1 MAPVNLRGM
10 RREIAVA
17 VRNEDVDTPRKRTL
31 YEISKLLGK
40 RPGDIQRTVRQML
53 AEEVLLSDGSP
64 GRGTHYWFNEDEFGE
79 ALEAALESGRPKG
92 QLLANQRILR
102 ISAPED
108 ADLFSVLGRTDL
120 NGTISWVAEMGGGR
134 EFLIGM
140 AEGAPLRALEQLATA
155 LQRVSVEC
163 VRLQVGELM
172 SPAELQSTDIA
183 IDEAQ
188 KAVTV

>member
-1 MAPVNLRGM
+1 MPPVNLRGM
-10 RREIAVA
+10 RRKIAVV
-17 VRNEDVDTPRKRTL
+17 VRNEDANTPRKRTL
-31 YEISKLLGK
+31 YEISKMLGK

-53 AEEVLLSDGSP
+53 TEGLLRSDGPP
-64 GRGTHYWFNEDEFGE
+64 GRGTHYWFNEEEFGE
-79 ALEAALESGRPKG
+79 ALEASLESGWSKG
-92 QLLANQRILR
+92 QLLVDQRILR

-140 AEGAPLRALEQLATA
+140 AEGTPLRALEQLATA
-155 LQRVSVEC
+155 LQRASVEC
-163 VRLQVGELM
+163 VRLRVGELM
-172 SPAELQSTDIA
+172 GPADLQGTGIA

-188 KAVTV
+188 EAVTV